1 MPTPHKHAN
10 IIKAWADG
18 HKIQVLSEDYGPNR
32 ERGNSWKDA
41 DRPAFREE
49 AEYRIKPEPVVIDG
63 FITGKAYHTNEKI
76 FVFSTNPSPTQYD
89 KATLTIYPD
98 E

>member
-1 MPTPHKHAN
+1 MPTPHKHAK

-18 HKIQVLSEDYGPNR
+18 HKAQILNG
-32 ERGNSWKDA
+32 SWKDCSI
-41 DRPAFREE
+41 PTWPNNC
-49 AEYRIKPEPVVIDG
+49 EYRIKPEPVVIEG
-63 FITGKAYHTNEKI
+63 FITGKAYRTDEKI

-89 KATLTIYPD
+89 KATLTIHPD